1 MMAGVDE
8 LLDASNDGIDMDV
21 PAQVIAGETKYTGAI
36 FHVDDLLVRL
46 TRKDGGHV
54 DVRRQVLRH
63 PECVV
68 MLVHDV
74 ATDRYLMEREYR
86 AGSDMFAHGIPAGL
100 MDDGEDVMTA
110 AWRELREETGIVP
123 DLDADGAPRAKVDR
137 VGAFYSSEGMADELA
152 NVMVIHLESW
162 HEESR
167 HFDPDEHVESAWV
180 SWEQM
185 LGVGI
190 QASNSVIAIQ
200 HEQLRRLGE
209 RLRAQD
215 GSQTD
220 ASID

>member
-1 MMAGVDE
+1 MAGVDE
-8 LLDASNDGIDMDV
+8 LLDESNDGIDMDV

-36 FHVDDLLVRL
+36 FHVDDLVVRL

-63 PECVV
+63 PACVV

-100 MDDGEDVMTA
+100 MDEGEDVMTA

-123 DLDADGAPRAKVDR
+123 DLDPAGEPRARVDH

-152 NVMVIHLESW
+152 NVMVIHLDAW

-180 SWEQM
+180 SWEQL
-185 LGVGI
+185 LGVGV

-200 HEQLRRLGE
+200 HEQLRRLQE
-209 RLRAQD
+209 RTARSHMQAD
-215 GSQTD
+215 
-220 ASID
+220 